1 MSEVIRIEIPVEMLD
16 KTEPAMS
23 NITGK
28 ITRLGDTAR
37 KTGQTV
43 SKFDTQTQKTEK
55 SLQSWVRQ
63 KYQVVLD
70 AKDKVGPILSGIGSN
85 LKSFAGKTWN
95 TTLSVLDLATK
106 PIQGIISLL
115 RNPILQAGAVLG
127 ISVSA
132 ADTINTYKDFEA
144 QMSQVKAI
152 SGASGSDYERLNKK
166 AQEMGA
172 TTKFTATEAAQ
183 GFNYM
188 AMAGWNTDQME
199 AGISGILSLAA
210 ASGEDLG
217 TTSDIVTDALTA
229 FNMSAD
235 DATRFADVL
244 AVASSNANT
253 NVAMMGETFKYVG
266 AASGALGYSIEDVA
280 LGIGLMA
287 NAGIKSSQAGT
298 ELNSIFTRLSTNT
311 NGARDA
317 IESLGISFYDQNGNA
332 RDFGKVLD
340 ELRGATKG
348 MNNEQKINLANTI
361 AGQRAQAGLL
371 AMLNASEADY
381 RKVTTAIRD
390 ADGAAADMADTM
402 LDNLSGSITKLQS
415 AWEGLKLKLGERL
428 SPYIKEFA
436 EWLTAQTPKIAD
448 AIGNV
453 MDKVDRFA
461 QKMKD
466 RWKDLTGSS
475 DWANADFLGKLKLSW
490 DKMIIEPLTE
500 WWEGGGKARVAH
512 FAGEFGN
519 FLGSA
524 LNMGIMGLF
533 GFDAGGAIDEG
544 ASIGKSFAK
553 GFADGFDFKAV
564 ASKVLEGIKN
574 IFKSALKLLPGGEK
588 AGLSSIL
595 SAGLLGV
602 GAVKLASPLSNLVQA
617 GIGVGKLT
625 KTVFGKGQDVYKM
638 GSDGTLTSVGTTG
651 LGLGSKLL
659 GLGSNVYAAGG
670 SGLLSGVGASAAG
683 LGAVAGGAIAG
694 GTLISGGMDVYRAIK
709 ADDEKARAAYA
720 KSAGWKIGGTAAG
733 AAGGAIATGLA
744 AAGSGAAA
752 GAAAGSVVPVVG
764 TLIGAGIGAVGGL
777 IMGNIEKKKYEEE
790 MARLEARRAKTAEV
804 YKLTGIELDK
814 VTFKTKELN
823 EALEDSEMSA
833 EEFSYLVQN
842 DMQQKA
848 TRAFGSIKLSLSEVK
863 SLAENITVG
872 KSIKSFE
879 EYAKA
884 ATETQAAYE
893 AFADA
898 QSTMS
903 EMTWKV
909 GLGMELS
916 EGDISDFRSSVDS
929 FVESAKTYVEKNHYE
944 ASLGMKLIMGDS
956 ADTKFI
962 DEYYAGVQTRI
973 AELSKEL
980 DNRIE
985 IALQGDYRI
994 DTDEAKGIQE
1004 IQDEITE
1011 ITNKF
1016 ANAQQ
1021 EAQLEAIKLKY
1032 GGADLDYESFTML
1045 QEELNNF
1052 KQEAEASLESG
1063 YITARTSLQLA
1074 YDDAETEEA
1083 RAQIQAQIDE
1093 LDSDY
1098 MLQLNEVDVR
1108 VGTFELETIATAWN
1122 EELEIA
1128 LSGLEGTTQEKL
1140 STVLN
1145 NALAVKPEVTA
1156 WDTNEIISWFGL
1168 DKIGDSSTAA
1178 LIAEQIRTMASHVS
1192 EQSKATMTEE
1202 LKNAVPSQEE
1212 LMSAL
1217 NFDFGSFEEAGGIFA
1232 QVAEG
1237 VQHMIADGVQNS
1249 VTSERINEAFSGLE
1263 LGQKFQDA
1271 VKGQE
1276 ISENLKT
1283 ALESELSEAQLFE
1296 TLATAMQAQAEGVD
1310 VLAFME
1316 PLKSKFDEMGVDIP
1330 ERLKEALNNNFA
1342 NVNLFETLGE
1352 VMLAQ
1357 SEGVEVGLYLEPL
1370 LAKFREAEINLD
1382 GFAAN
1387 LSGSLQEQFINAM
1400 SAIDLSGGTE
1410 ILQANVQTAVSGLP
1424 GYATS
1429 AVQNLD
1435 FAGTGSA
1442 VTSGVGSAI
1451 SSADMSPIN
1460 SAVSTLKS
1468 NTDGRINAAF
1478 SAGVSTRMPVNVTL
1492 DYNVLNPTKTFTVT
1506 GEGGGAASLTVSAHA
1521 MGGYVSGGPQLSWL
1535 AEEGWG
1541 EYIIPTNPS
1550 RRDDALRLWSDAGR
1564 ALGVQEHAAGGYVSG
1579 AFDTY
1584 EDDEPQETYSPDSG
1598 ANNSSNDTVTVNLN
1612 MTPSININGASDPE
1626 AILDA
1631 LRGELATM
1639 TNEMSAT
1646 LAGQL
1651 KEVLTNI
1658 PHRKGAA

>member
-106 PIQGIISLL
+106 PIQGVISLL

-199 AGISGILSLAA
+199 AGIGGILSLAA

-229 FNMSAD
+229 FNMTAD
-235 DATRFADVL
+235 DATHFADVL

-448 AIGNV
+448 TIGNV

-500 WWEGGGKARVAH
+500 WWEGGGKAQVAH

-553 GFADGFDFKAV
+553 GFSEGFDFKAV
-564 ASKVLEGIKN
+564 GAKILETIKN
-574 IFKSALKLLPGGEK
+574 VIKSALKLLPGGEK
-588 AGLSSIL
+588 GGLSSFL

-602 GAVKLASPLSNLVQA
+602 GAFKLASPIASLAKA
-617 GIGVGKLT
+617 GVGVGKLV
-625 KTVFGKGQDVYKM
+625 KTVFGAGATVAGAAGMAGAAGQVYQNANGTFVAGPATTAM
-638 GSDGTLTSVGTTG
+638 GGLGLVGKILGLGTKAYGAFTGGAGTLT
-651 LGLGSKLL
+651 
-659 GLGSNVYAAGG
+659 GG
-670 SGLLSGVGASAAG
+670 SASAAG
-683 LGAVAGGAIAG
+683 LAGIGGAIIG
-694 GTLISGGMDVYRAIK
+694 GATVVSGGMDVYRAIK
-709 ADDEKARAAYA
+709 ADDEKAKAAYA
-720 KSAGWKIGGTAAG
+720 KSAGWKLGGV
-733 AAGGAIATGLA
+733 AGGAA
-744 AAGSGAAA
+744 
-752 GAAAGSVVPVVG
+752 
-764 TLIGAGIGAVGGL
+764 IGAGIGAASTGPLAPLGALVGAGVGGIVGL
-777 IMGNIEKKKYEEE
+777 IGGHFEKKKYEEE
-790 MARLEARRAKTAEV
+790 MARLEARRAKLAEV
-804 YKLTGIELDK
+804 YKVAGVELDRMA
-814 VTFKTKELN
+814 FKSKELN
-823 EALEDSEMSA
+823 DALEDNEMSA
-833 EEFSYLVQN
+833 EEFGYMFQTEVA
-842 DMQQKA
+842 DRTKK
-848 TRAFGSIKLSLSEVK
+848 AFGDVKLSLAEVDT
-863 SLAENITVG
+863 LARNIMFGT
-872 KSIKSFE
+872 KQLDYEKYAESISKTAE
-879 EYAKA
+879 AYATYQSA
-884 ATETQAAYE
+884 QA
-893 AFADA
+893 DMA
-898 QSTMS
+898 QQ
-903 EMTWKV
+903 TWKV
-909 GLGMELS
+909 SLGMELS
-916 EGDISDFRSSVDS
+916 EGDIDSFKASVDS
-929 FVESAKTYVEKNHYE
+929 FMAEAQSYVEQSHYE
-944 ASLGMKLIMGDS
+944 STIAAKILLGDNVDLS
-956 ADTKFI
+956 HI
-962 DEYYAGVQTRI
+962 DEFYIGMQ
-973 AELSKEL
+973 KEL
-980 DNRIE
+980 EEKKNLLNETIE
-985 IALQGDYRI
+985 IALKGDYTI
-994 DTDEAKGIQE
+994 DTNEAEAISKLQ
-1004 IQDEITE
+1004 TE
-1011 ITNKF
+1011 VSEMTNKI
-1016 ANAQQ
+1016 A
-1021 EAQLEAIKLKY
+1021 EAQNRAEIEAIKLDFKVS
-1032 GGADLDYESFTML
+1032 DLDAESFEML
-1045 QEELNNF
+1045 QEQLQSAKKEADEL
-1052 KQEAEASLESG
+1052 
-1063 YITARTSLQLA
+1063 ARQTFTDTTFPLQLRLE
-1074 YDDAETEEA
+1074 DENLSEEA
-1083 RAQIQAQIDE
+1083 RKEIEAQLKLAEENYQMQIKINDMKLASDQIDALAVAWGDE
-1093 LDSDY
+1093 LD
-1098 MLQLNEVDVR
+1098 
-1108 VGTFELETIATAWN
+1108 A
-1122 EELEIA
+1122 A
-1128 LSGLEGTTQEKL
+1128 LGDIEGTTQEKL
-1140 STVLN
+1140 TATLN
-1145 NALAVKPEVTA
+1145 KALSIKPANT
-1156 WDTNEIISWFGL
+1156 WTSDDIMTWLGL
-1168 DKIGDSSTAA
+1168 DKIGDVEASAKIIDQFKMLGMGISEAAQTELANSLKNQKLPNGDIMSEWSDGTVNQIASSLDYTKTGIQTVFGDKMSQ
-1178 LIAEQIRTMASHVS
+1178 LELDKIMS
-1192 EQSKATMTEE
+1192 EQLNGQLSDGQMFETLRTLMEAGVQGLDIGQYTEP
-1202 LKNAVPSQEE
+1202 LKTK
-1212 LMSAL
+1212 
-1217 NFDFGSFEEAGGIFA
+1217 FEEAGID
-1232 QVAEG
+1232 
-1237 VQHMIADGVQNS
+1237 I
-1249 VTSERINEAFSGLE
+1249 SEKLQEAFNSN
-1263 LGQKFQDA
+1263 F
-1271 VKGQE
+1271 
-1276 ISENLKT
+1276 EN
-1283 ALESELSEAQLFE
+1283 
-1296 TLATAMQAQAEGVD
+1296 VD
-1310 VLAFME
+1310 
-1316 PLKSKFDEMGVDIP
+1316 
-1330 ERLKEALNNNFA
+1330 
-1342 NVNLFETLGE
+1342 LFETLGE
-1352 VMLAQ
+1352 LIIADAQ
-1357 SEGVEVGLYLEPL
+1357 GVDVSAYIEPL
-1370 LAKFREAEINLD
+1370 LIRLREADINLD
-1382 GFAAN
+1382 GLGSN
-1387 LSGSLQEQFINAM
+1387 LSGSLQTQFDQAASSLNSDNLAAGVQFAGENGISLGFNAIRYHELTQGYGPGIVNSAASSVVSSSNEQMVSAFATKRSQWQAEAQGQLGGGMHVTVPVVANIAWQLMNA
-1400 SAIDLSGGTE
+1400 
-1410 ILQANVQTAVSGLP
+1410 
-1424 GYATS
+1424 ATS
-1429 AVQNLD
+1429 
-1435 FAGTGSA
+1435 
-1442 VTSGVGSAI
+1442 I
-1451 SSADMSPIN
+1451 
-1460 SAVSTLKS
+1460 
-1468 NTDGRINAAF
+1468 
-1478 SAGVSTRMPVNVTL
+1478 
-1492 DYNVLNPTKTFTVT
+1492 VL
-1506 GEGGGAASLTVSAHA
+1506 GGAATGMASVFATLSNAA
-1521 MGGYVSGGPQLSWL
+1521 GGYVSGGPQLSWL

-1550 RRDDALRLWSDAGR
+1550 RRTDALRLYEEAGR
-1564 ALGVQEHAAGGYVSG
+1564 SLGVEAHAAGGYVSG

-1598 ANNSSNDTVTVNLN
+1598 AKSSSNANVTVNLN